1 MQVLAGFWCTDIVRH
16 NIYIY
21 SIQKFHYPN
30 ETKRAYHLRAYILSE
45 DLISS
50 IPQWTMLFSL
60 RVIHNRIPDCSNKQ
74 HKVHNTDSF
83 TPFISS
89 HTAEQFHLSRF
100 SFWGQSSLPFWD
112 QELTPFPRSRSYPLS
127 EIKNLLPFR
136 YQELTPFPR
145 SRAYPLS
152 KIKNV
157 LPFRDQELTPF
168 LKSKTYSLS
177 EIKRLLKT
185 VSPAHSIDK
194 TLFWNEAVLHDWT
207 GRSRFERQRS
217 SPLWA
222 VHVHAVQAVI

>member
-112 QELTPFPRSRSYPLS
+112 QELTPFPRSRAYSLS
-127 EIKNLLPFR
+127 EIKSLP
-136 YQELTPFPR
+136 
-145 SRAYPLS
+145 
-152 KIKNV
+152 
-157 LPFRDQELTPF
+157 PFRDQELTTFLISRAYPLSEIKILPPF
-168 LKSKTYSLS
+168 WDQKLTPFPISRAYSLS
-177 EIKRLLKT
+177 EIKSL
-185 VSPAHSIDK
+185 PP
-194 TLFWNEAVLHDWT
+194 F
-207 GRSRFERQRS
+207 
-217 SPLWA
+217 
-222 VHVHAVQAVI
+222 